1 MQVQIIFSRDSEL
14 ASVLENIVSQQNIPM
29 DSEASVFVGR
39 DTRKSSPALSTAV
52 LDGVNSVKVG
62 FVYLTCALVT
72 NLKKFLILSGVF
84 SKRLWHRLNPDDP
97 LLCRV
102 QEHRRR
108 LRGV

>member
-62 FVYLTCALVT
+62 FVYLTCAFVT
-72 NLKKFLILSGVF
+72 NLE
-84 SKRLWHRLNPDDP
+84 NPN
-97 LLCRV
+97 LV
-102 QEHRRR
+102 
-108 LRGV
+108 RGLQLKTLASSQPR

>member
-62 FVYLTCALVT
+62 FVQFCLSNLCFGDKSKKIPNLV
-72 NLKKFLILSGVF
+72 
-84 SKRLWHRLNPDDP
+84 
-97 LLCRV
+97 
-102 QEHRRR
+102 
-108 LRGV
+108 RGLQQKTLASSQPR